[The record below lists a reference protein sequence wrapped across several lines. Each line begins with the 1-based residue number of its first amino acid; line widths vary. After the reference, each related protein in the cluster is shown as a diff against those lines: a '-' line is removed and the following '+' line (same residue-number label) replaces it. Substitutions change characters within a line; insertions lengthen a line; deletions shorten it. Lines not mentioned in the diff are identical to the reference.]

1 MPGPALASPM
11 TATPALAAFAD
22 AARQRVGSLDD
33 RAGDLLAAGLA
44 AADPYPPTRDALDD
58 LAGPAAVAVACGKAA
73 VPMARAWQD
82 WGGPPGVVVAP
93 EGTEPEGLDGWEV
106 RWGEHPVPGPRSYA
120 AGQRVVDLARHGM
133 DVVLLLS
140 GGASSMMEA
149 PVLDEADHRALAEEL
164 VEAGLDIRTLN
175 AARSLVSDLK
185 VGGLAGEV
193 DRAGGRLTVLF
204 VSDVPDDDPALVGS
218 GPGFAVDGS
227 ELVSRLDDLDDDL
240 RDRVL
245 DAADHREAPRATAK
259 HRCVLPRRAPM
270 EAALE
275 AARSRGLEATPVR
288 LDGPIDQAADRLAAA
303 RPDED
308 GVVVAWGEPHVDLP
322 DDPGRGGRAT
332 HLVCRAWPELDGDHV
347 LAVAATDGVDGRA
360 EAGGGYARPA
370 ADRSGEAESAAART
384 DSATFLE
391 GLEPVLGGLLSKQVT
406 HANSADVGVLTYDPG
421 STGT

>member
-1 MPGPALASPM
+1 MLSPALASPM

-22 AARQRVGSLDD
+22 AVHQRVGSLDR
-33 RAGDLLAAGLA
+33 RAGDVLAAGLA
-44 AADPYPPTRDALDD
+44 AADPYPPTRDALDE

-140 GGASSMMEA
+140 GGASSMMEV
-149 PVLDEADHRALAEEL
+149 PVLDEADHRALMEDL
-164 VEAGLDIRTLN
+164 VEVGLDIRTLN

-185 VGGLAGEV
+185 AGGLAGEV

-204 VSDVPDDDPALVGS
+204 VSDVPDDDPGLVGS
-218 GPGFAVDGS
+218 GPGSAVEET

-245 DAADHREAPRATAK
+245 VAADHRQAPRATAE

-275 AARSRGLEATPVR
+275 TARSRGLEPTPVR
-288 LDGPIDQAADRLAAA
+288 LDGPVEQAADRLAKA
-303 RPDED
+303 RPEPDE
-308 GVVVAWGEPHVDLP
+308 VVVAWGEPHVALP

-332 HLVCRAWPELDGDHV
+332 HLVCRAWRELDADHV

-360 EAGGGYARPA
+360 EAAGGYARPA
-370 ADRSGEAESAAART
+370 TDRSDAAVDAAERT
-384 DSATFLE
+384 DSATFLQE
-391 GLEPVLGGLLSKQVT
+391 LPPTVGGLLAEQVT